1 MNVLKL
7 FEEVKLAKIT
17 PMELYSAENEHE
29 NKYTSCRVYIVLMK
43 VAFTILIGITTYFI
57 YYNWSL
63 IKNDVS
69 CIKFNTHRETKIWW
83 MQFYWLQLLHW
94 M

>member
-29 NKYTSCRVYIVLMK
+29 NKYTSC
-43 VAFTILIGITTYFI
+43 
-57 YYNWSL
+57 
-63 IKNDVS
+63 
-69 CIKFNTHRETKIWW
+69 
-83 MQFYWLQLLHW
+83 
-94 M
+94 